1 MVPQRKRLLYK
12 LLTAAHQPPHCSSY
26 SRESHALHRGAWG
39 WWGFT
44 QFPLVLYLAGVSA
57 GLGSLARLGSFV
69 SGENGAHQAGPIGR
83 WHLSS
88 QCPGPERRGLHVNLS
103 PPLVSVGVGVSPW
116 HTEAPGQG
124 GVRLLGP
131 QGGWDRMSQVGP
143 PLLPVQL
150 PRTWTGARPH
160 HPAGGPWEP
169 PARQPAP
176 PRSTREDGLG
186 QAELFLFFLCCLFVF
201 FHF

>member
-1 MVPQRKRLLYK
+1 MVGVHPAPAPGSPFMAPPTALPSFSVDAPISCACPASEAGVSHSPPRVLFSLL
-12 LLTAAHQPPHCSSY
+12 L
-26 SRESHALHRGAWG
+26 E
-39 WWGFT
+39 
-44 QFPLVLYLAGVSA
+44 FPLVLYLAGVSA

-150 PRTWTGARPH
+150 PRT
-160 HPAGGPWEP
+160 
-169 PARQPAP
+169 
-176 PRSTREDGLG
+176 
-186 QAELFLFFLCCLFVF
+186 
-201 FHF
+201 